1 MIRFFRRRRAAVAM
15 LAAAAVTV
23 VGLGSV
29 PAGAQDSGEVKV
41 TGSSTVEPIAGLVA
55 ELFAEENPDVQIE
68 VQGPGSSD
76 GYELFCSTEPGQWDG
91 TNGSRAMD
99 EDEAAECDANGIEF
113 TELLVGIDGLT
124 IVANKESPLKCLD
137 QQQIYAIFGPES
149 EGGETDLADAQ
160 ALAEELGSTN
170 KPLPDGTVE
179 KFTPGTESGTYGSF
193 IEINY
198 EDLMEER
205 LAAGDI
211 PADRVGDEDGEAVV
225 TEPVVSSATFPNDND
240 IVNRVTG
247 SDDGIGFF
255 GFSYFTANKGDLK
268 AVKIYNED
276 EGKCVKPTAKTI
288 EGGTY
293 PISRPLFTYPN
304 HASIADKPAVKGF
317 YDSWINEDALT
328 ELTIEAGYVPAAKD
342 QREETISAYEAIG

>member
-1 MIRFFRRRRAAVAM
+1 LLAAVA
-15 LAAAAVTV
+15 V
-23 VGLGSV
+23 VGLASA
-29 PAGAQDSGEVKV
+29 PAGAQDSGQVKI

-55 ELFAEENPDVQIE
+55 ELFSEDNPGVEIE

-91 TNGSRAMD
+91 TNGSRAMKD
-99 EDEAAECDANGIEF
+99 EEAAECAANGVEF

-124 IVANKESPLKCLD
+124 IVANKDSKIKCLD
-137 QQQIYAIFGPES
+137 QAQIYAIFGPES
-149 EGGETDLADAQ
+149 EGGETDLATAQ
-160 ALAEELGSTN
+160 ALAKELGSTN
-170 KPLPDGTVE
+170 AALPKGSVQ

-198 EDLMEER
+198 EDTMEER

-211 PADRVGDEDGEAVV
+211 PADRVAEEDGEQVV

-247 SDDGIGFF
+247 SEDGIGFF
-255 GFSYFTANKGDLK
+255 GFSYYTENKDDVK
-268 AVKIYNED
+268 AIKIYNED
-276 EGKCVKPTAKTI
+276 EGKCIKPTPKTI
-288 EGGTY
+288 EAGTY

-304 HASIADKPAVKGF
+304 HASLNDKPQVKGY
-317 YDSWINEDALT
+317 YDFFISEDTLT
-328 ELTIEAGYVPAAKD
+328 DLVTEAGYVPASKE
-342 QREETISAYEAIG
+342 QRADTIAAYEAIG

>member
-1 MIRFFRRRRAAVAM
+1 M
-15 LAAAAVTV
+15 LTAAALAV
-23 VGLGSV
+23 VGLGTV
-29 PAGAQDSGEVKV
+29 PAGAQDSGEVKI

-99 EDEAAECDANGIEF
+99 EDEAAECEANSVEF
-113 TELLVGIDGLT
+113 TELLVGVDGLT
-124 IVANKESPLKCLD
+124 IVANKNSPLKCLD
-137 QQQIYAIFGPES
+137 HQQIYAIFGPES
-149 EGGETDLADAQ
+149 EGGEVNLADAQ

-170 KPLPDGTVE
+170 KPLPDGNVG

-205 LAAGDI
+205 LASGDI
-211 PADRVGDEDGEAVV
+211 PADRVGDEEGEAVV

-276 EGKCVKPTAKTI
+276 EGKCIKPTAKTI
-288 EGGTY
+288 EAGTY
-293 PISRPLFTYPN
+293 PIARPLFTYPN
-304 HASIADKPAVKGF
+304 HESLADNSAVKGY
-317 YDSWINEDALT
+317 YDFFISEDSLT
-328 ELTIEAGYVPAAKD
+328 TLVTEAGYVPASAE
-342 QREETISAYEAIG
+342 QREETIAAYEAIG